1 MISKLVWTSIR
12 YRWLVILATLL
23 VGLAGWFAFTKLPID
38 AVPDI
43 TNVQVQVNTAV
54 DALSPEETERTVTV
68 PVETALNG
76 IPGVIQV
83 RSITRFGISQ
93 VTVTFE
99 EDTDIYRARQ
109 LVTERLQGV
118 TDNLP
123 ANLHPTLGPVSSG
136 LGEIYHYVIE
146 TKTLAQG
153 AERLSQLSEIRALQD
168 WYIKPRLLTVKG
180 VAEVNTIGGHE
191 KQYLIHPDP
200 KKMSALGIHFSDIEE
215 AIESANKNAGGGYVE
230 QTADQFLVQAFGL
243 FTNLDDIKSVPVRT
257 FETGRV
263 IAIGDIAS
271 VSIGKELRTGAALHN
286 GREIVL
292 GTVLMLLGENS
303 RAVSIRVAEQI
314 EEIKKGLPEGYEI
327 RTVYNRSDLVNATLS
342 TVEHNLLMGACLVI
356 VILFLL
362 VGNIRAALITAVV
375 IPLSL
380 LFTFILMRRFGISGN
395 LVSLGA
401 LDFGIIVDGAVIVLD
416 NCVRHIH
423 ERTQR
428 LKRALSPSELNS
440 TIHEATLEIR
450 KSAGFGELIIVVVFL
465 PVFAFVGIEGKMF
478 IPMAATFIFAI
489 ISALVMSFTF
499 VPALASL
506 FLRGKVEDKE
516 PWIMRKLYSV
526 YTPALEWSLRG
537 RRVVLGLAVV
547 AIVTGIVLFA
557 RLGGELLPQLNEGS
571 IAIQFIRPVT
581 VGLSHSV
588 ALEEKSQNVI
598 NSFGEIK
605 DVFTRIGTAEISTDP
620 MGPNIADT
628 YLMLKEQSEWPLI
641 DGRKRSKEELVKA
654 LVEELEALA
663 PGQRILASQPIQLR
677 FNELMEGTRADVS
690 LKIFGEDQQ
699 KITELAEQSVAAI
712 QTVPGAGDVEL
723 EAKGPVTVLDVS
735 PKKELLKKMGV
746 STKEILETVGV
757 AVGGREVGTFY
768 DGMRKFP
775 IVIRLQ
781 DADRSE
787 MSLIKDLPVGIQGN
801 STLPLSAV
809 ANLKFVEAY
818 SSFSREQTKRRIAVL
833 INPRG
838 RDTESFVGEAKAK
851 VEQVVKL
858 PPGYYMEWGGNFK
871 NLSEAKTRLTL
882 LAPLAL
888 LLVLL
893 MIYAAFKNIL
903 ETALI
908 FACVPLAL
916 VGGVLAL
923 MIADIPFSIS
933 AGVGFIAL
941 SGIAV
946 LNGVVLVSYFNE
958 LRAKGMSGVELV
970 KKGSALRLRPV
981 LMTALVDVFGF
992 LPMAISTGMGAEVQ
1006 RPLATVVIGGIISS
1020 TLLTLIVLPV
1030 FYDSL
1035 EKQILKFSHNAE
1047 NGKDDNQQLV
1057 SPTHTR
1063 G

>member
-1 MISKLVWTSIR
+1 MLC
-12 YRWLVILATLL
+12 
-23 VGLAGWFAFTKLPID
+23 
-38 AVPDI
+38 
-43 TNVQVQVNTAV
+43 NTA
-54 DALSPEETERTVTV
+54 L
-68 PVETALNG
+68 
-76 IPGVIQV
+76 
-83 RSITRFGISQ
+83 
-93 VTVTFE
+93 
-99 EDTDIYRARQ
+99 RQ
-109 LVTERLQGV
+109 
-118 TDNLP
+118 NLC
-123 ANLHPTLGPVSSG
+123 
-136 LGEIYHYVIE
+136 I
-146 TKTLAQG
+146 
-153 AERLSQLSEIRALQD
+153 
-168 WYIKPRLLTVKG
+168 
-180 VAEVNTIGGHE
+180 
-191 KQYLIHPDP
+191 
-200 KKMSALGIHFSDIEE
+200 
-215 AIESANKNAGGGYVE
+215 
-230 QTADQFLVQAFGL
+230 
-243 FTNLDDIKSVPVRT
+243 
-257 FETGRV
+257 
-263 IAIGDIAS
+263 
-271 VSIGKELRTGAALHN
+271 
-286 GREIVL
+286 
-292 GTVLMLLGENS
+292 
-303 RAVSIRVAEQI
+303 
-314 EEIKKGLPEGYEI
+314 LPQ
-327 RTVYNRSDLVNATLS
+327 
-342 TVEHNLLMGACLVI
+342 C
-356 VILFLL
+356 
-362 VGNIRAALITAVV
+362 
-375 IPLSL
+375 
-380 LFTFILMRRFGISGN
+380 RR
-395 LVSLGA
+395 
-401 LDFGIIVDGAVIVLD
+401 
-416 NCVRHIH
+416 
-423 ERTQR
+423 
-428 LKRALSPSELNS
+428 
-440 TIHEATLEIR
+440 
-450 KSAGFGELIIVVVFL
+450 SAGH
-465 PVFAFVGIEGKMF
+465 ACMC
-478 IPMAATFIFAI
+478 
-489 ISALVMSFTF
+489 
-499 VPALASL
+499 
-506 FLRGKVEDKE
+506 
-516 PWIMRKLYSV
+516 
-526 YTPALEWSLRG
+526 
-537 RRVVLGLAVV
+537 
-547 AIVTGIVLFA
+547 
-557 RLGGELLPQLNEGS
+557 N
-571 IAIQFIRPVT
+571 
-581 VGLSHSV
+581 
-588 ALEEKSQNVI
+588 I
-598 NSFGEIK
+598 N
-605 DVFTRIGTAEISTDP
+605 
-620 MGPNIADT
+620 
-628 YLMLKEQSEWPLI
+628 LMLKEQSEWPLI

-677 FNELMEGTRADVS
+677 FNELMEGTRAEVS

-699 KITELAEQSVAAI
+699 IITELAEQSVAAI

-723 EAKGPVTVLDVS
+723 EAKGTVTVLDVS

-787 MSLIKDLPVGIQGN
+787 ISLIKDLPVGIQGN

-1035 EKQILKFSHNAE
+1035 EKQILKFSHNEE
-1047 NGKDDNQQLV
+1047 NGKDDNQKLV
-1057 SPTHTR
+1057 SPTHIR